1 MADLK
6 QKVQGI
12 DPDLKAM
19 DLKKFTAKSEGNIY
33 EALAVIGKR
42 AGDLVTDLKIEL
54 HGKLEEFA
62 VTYDAIEEVME
73 NKEQLE
79 ISKFYE
85 RLANPALI
93 ATNEFMEGTLEY
105 EYKNDEDQES

>member
-12 DPDLKAM
+12 DPNLTAM
-19 DLKKFTAKSEGNIY
+19 DLQEISHKSEDNIY
-33 EALAVIGKR
+33 EALAIIGKR
-42 AGDLVTDLKIEL
+42 ARNLVTDLKIEL

-62 VTYDAIEEVME
+62 VSYDAIEEVME

-93 ATNEFMEGTLEY
+93 ALNEFKEDKLEW
-105 EYKNDEDQES
+105 EYRSTDPEI